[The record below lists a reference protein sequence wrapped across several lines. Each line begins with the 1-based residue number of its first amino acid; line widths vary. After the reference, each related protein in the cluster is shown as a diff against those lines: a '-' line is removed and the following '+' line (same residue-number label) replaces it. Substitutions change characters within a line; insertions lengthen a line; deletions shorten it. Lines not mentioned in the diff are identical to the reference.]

1 MYLTLSNLNNNYTT
15 LTYGWTSSGTFNPS
29 LLNWMQ
35 VQLPLGLLRQIRY
48 QFYDS
53 IETGP
58 QADAFLWDGS
68 YDLPTLHI
76 NIHIY
81 RLPTSLPSDQLYD
94 AVLQDIPALVSIITC

>member
-1 MYLTLSNLNNNYTT
+1 
-15 LTYGWTSSGTFNPS
+15 
-29 LLNWMQ
+29 MQ
-35 VQLPLGLLRQIRY
+35 VQLPLGLLRQIQY

-58 QADAFLWDGS
+58 QADAFQDLWDGS

-81 RLPTSLPSDQLYD
+81 RLPTLST
-94 AVLQDIPALVSIITC
+94 I